1 MNLLYLHGLNS
12 RLSPEKRT
20 ILENY
25 GQIFA
30 PDIDYSKKYIQPET
44 ILNAYKSTEF
54 DVVIGSSMGALN
66 AYIISENIGR
76 PALLFNPPL
85 SRYQKV
91 TFTTY
96 FTKNEAPKQFLL
108 GAKDEVVNPTETLAF
123 LANRLKEDSLRLN
136 VDSQLEHRIPVSIFT
151 EQLSE
156 FFNQFLP

>member
-1 MNLLYLHGLNS
+1 MNILYLHGLNS
-12 RLSPEKRT
+12 KLSPEKRT
-20 ILENY
+20 VLENY
-25 GQIFA
+25 GQVFA
-30 PDIDYSKKYIQPET
+30 PDIDYSKKYIQPT
-44 ILNAYKSTEF
+44 TVLNAYKSIEF

-96 FTKNEAPKQFLL
+96 FTKNAAPKQLLL
-108 GAKDEVVNPTETLAF
+108 GAQDEVVNPTETLAF
-123 LANRLKEDSLRLN
+123 LANHLKEDSLRLN
-136 VDSQLEHRIPVSIFT
+136 VDSQLEHRIPVSIFKA
-151 EQLSE
+151 QISE

>member
-1 MNLLYLHGLNS
+1 MNILYLHGLNS
-12 RLSPEKRT
+12 KLSPEKRT
-20 ILENY
+20 VLENY
-25 GQIFA
+25 GQVFA
-30 PDIDYSKKYIQPET
+30 PDIDYSKKYIQPT
-44 ILNAYKSTEF
+44 TVLNTYKSIEF

-96 FTKNEAPKQFLL
+96 FTKNAAPKQLLL
-108 GAKDEVVNPTETLAF
+108 GAQDEVVNPTETLAF
-123 LANRLKEDSLRLN
+123 LANHLKEDSLRLN
-136 VDSQLEHRIPVSIFT
+136 VDSQLEHRIPVSIFKA
-151 EQLSE
+151 QISE